1 MKTLKLQS
9 HSIISYV
16 LCSVGLL
23 AILFITIFPRYIT
36 LVQMDKQITSLN
48 ADIEEQ
54 KILYPVFKDLL
65 KEALARAPEGLPFPE
80 KVKLERD
87 KTDKIALTFQ
97 ELAKKSNL
105 EIEEVITDVDSL
117 IDDSG
122 FLMLNVIIKGDMFD
136 LRNFLVKLGEI
147 QYIEHIER
155 VQIRTLDKNKEM
167 RLKLWITRE

>member
-1 MKTLKLQS
+1 
-9 HSIISYV
+9 
-16 LCSVGLL
+16 VGLL
-23 AILFITIFPRYIT
+23 ALLLISIFPRYIT
-36 LVQMDKQITSLN
+36 LAQMDKQIATLN

-65 KEALARAPEGLPFPE
+65 KKALHKAPEGLPFPE

-105 EIEEVITDVDSL
+105 KIEEIIIDVDSL

-122 FLMLNVIIKGDMFD
+122 FLMLNVAVQGDVFD

-155 VQIRTLDKNKEM
+155 VQIRTVDKSKEM
-167 RLKLWITRE
+167 RLKLWIARE

>member
-1 MKTLKLQS
+1 MKTLKLQF
-9 HSIISYV
+9 HSMISYV
-16 LCSVGLL
+16 LCGVGLL
-23 AILFITIFPRYIT
+23 ALLLIAIFPRYIT
-36 LVQMDKQITSLN
+36 LTELDKQITSLN

-65 KEALARAPEGLPFPE
+65 KKALAKAPEGLPFPE

-97 ELAKKSNL
+97 ELAEKSNL
-105 EIEEVITDVDSL
+105 KIEEIITDVDSL

-122 FLMLNVIIKGDMFD
+122 FLMLNVILKGDIFD
-136 LRNFLVKLGEI
+136 LRNFLVKLGEL

-155 VQIRTLDKNKEM
+155 VQIRALDKSKEM
-167 RLKLWITRE
+167 RLKLWIARE